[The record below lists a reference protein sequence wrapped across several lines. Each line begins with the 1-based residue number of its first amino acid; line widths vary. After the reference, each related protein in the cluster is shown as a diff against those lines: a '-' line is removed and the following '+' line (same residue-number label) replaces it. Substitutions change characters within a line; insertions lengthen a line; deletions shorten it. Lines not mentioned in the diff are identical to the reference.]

1 MSDTQQL
8 TKESQ
13 EFLDNLITGIWY
25 SCKRAGLNAAETDLV
40 TSAVGEAL
48 HYGVTKEAT
57 SFAARHPALFR
68 SLVGAGIGSLGVGAA
83 TWLSNLGRKKEDRN
97 SVLGAM
103 VGGGALGGL
112 GGLGYHWLANR
123 DLGAQ
128 AADFKPVIHGTRI
141 VPQYEAVPGKGEAP
155 IPKIPSSYDLTSQ
168 YITESLRANRPQQP
182 NPVITTPQT
191 QTPVTGDARGP
202 VTPRH
207 LYLGQR
213 LASGRTRAGHDS
225 HRRTRTPLNRST
237 LWSA

>member
-1 MSDTQQL
+1 MNTTQEL

-25 SCKRAGLNAAETDLV
+25 SCKRAGLNAAETDVV

-68 SLVGAGIGSLGVGAA
+68 SLVGAGIGSIGAGVG

-103 VGGGALGGL
+103 AGGGVLGGL

-123 DLGAQ
+123 DLGTK
-128 AADFKPVIHGTRI
+128 ADFKPVIHGTRI

-155 IPKIPSSYDLTSQ
+155 IPKVTPSHDLTAQ

-191 QTPVTGDARGP
+191 PVTSDILGTTPGYATAPLPQGGMPPADYYDKLFQNWQYRGDARGP
-202 VTPRH
+202 VNPV
-207 LYLGQR
+207 G
-213 LASGRTRAGHDS
+213 
-225 HRRTRTPLNRST
+225 
-237 LWSA
+237 

>member
-1 MSDTQQL
+1 MNTTQQL

-13 EFLDNLITGIWY
+13 EFLDNLITGIWS
-25 SCKRAGLNAAETDLV
+25 SCKRAGLNAAETDVV

-68 SLVGAGIGSLGVGAA
+68 SLVGAGIGSIGAGVG

-103 VGGGALGGL
+103 AGGGALGGL

-123 DLGAQ
+123 DLGTK
-128 AADFKPVIHGTRI
+128 ADFKPVIHGTRI

-155 IPKIPSSYDLTSQ
+155 IHKVTPSHGLTAQ

-191 QTPVTGDARGP
+191 PVTSDIMPPADYYDKLFQHWQYRGDARGP
-202 VTPRH
+202 VNPV
-207 LYLGQR
+207 G
-213 LASGRTRAGHDS
+213 
-225 HRRTRTPLNRST
+225 
-237 LWSA
+237 